1 MLKKQATTQIL
12 ILSVIL
18 RGALKSHLFLT
29 FLQNT
34 DLRDNLTYLKWYG
47 MIGST
52 LIMVLIPAVVLI
64 WSAFAMCMGI
74 PEGNQRKK
82 IVRIMIII
90 IAMFIICHVPKVY
103 TYTKIAITVSTT
115 KVFGLCSCKW
125 GIQCQQGTKVQSH

>member
-1 MLKKQATTQIL
+1 M
-12 ILSVIL
+12 
-18 RGALKSHLFLT
+18 GALPAVAPLFWESFQGNFRVNFRNSSVENFMEVSWDNFSLVFNF

-90 IAMFIICHVPKVY
+90 IAMFIICHVPKVSRR
-103 TYTKIAITVSTT
+103 VLL
-115 KVFGLCSCKW
+115 V
-125 GIQCQQGTKVQSH
+125 

>member
-1 MLKKQATTQIL
+1 M
-12 ILSVIL
+12 
-18 RGALKSHLFLT
+18 FLT

-90 IAMFIICHVPKVY
+90 IAMFIICHVPKVSIQMSNWSEVHLEKNY
-103 TYTKIAITVSTT
+103 YLLDPATFSGILKAKQILGRTFNSDKLGGIAFTKISKLTM
-115 KVFGLCSCKW
+115 CSA
-125 GIQCQQGTKVQSH
+125 

>member
-1 MLKKQATTQIL
+1 M
-12 ILSVIL
+12 
-18 RGALKSHLFLT
+18 FLT

-90 IAMFIICHVPKVY
+90 IAMFIICHVPKVSKY
-103 TYTKIAITVSTT
+103 TGGPPLTRKLLSRFQLPRFLAYVRASE
-115 KVFGLCSCKW
+115 VFSVRRGPKYSP
-125 GIQCQQGTKVQSH
+125 TDTNFM

>member
-1 MLKKQATTQIL
+1 M
-12 ILSVIL
+12 
-18 RGALKSHLFLT
+18 FLT

-90 IAMFIICHVPKVY
+90 IAMFIICHVPKVSRRV
-103 TYTKIAITVSTT
+103 KGDSDLLRFKESTSQYINWLSNFEFWLHLAWLGE
-115 KVFGLCSCKW
+115 KCK
-125 GIQCQQGTKVQSH
+125 GKTLQVI